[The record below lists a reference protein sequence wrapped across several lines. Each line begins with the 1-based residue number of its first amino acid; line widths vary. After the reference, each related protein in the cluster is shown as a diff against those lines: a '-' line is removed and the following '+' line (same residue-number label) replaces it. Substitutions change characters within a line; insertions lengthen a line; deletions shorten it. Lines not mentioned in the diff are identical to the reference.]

1 MAKIVKF
8 HPQGHTVYIL
18 EAADGSYYGGLCPD
32 IEKELIRAAKGEI
45 RYFKKP
51 ERRPAKVVFKEEH
64 LPFEEAHLKFKYLRK
79 INRIQR
85 KKIIETGSW
94 PTGRMLK
101 PLILEKMKKYLEE
114 EALK

>member
-1 MAKIVKF
+1 MAKIVRF

-32 IEKELIRAAKGEI
+32 MEKELKRVDKGEI

-64 LPFEEAHLKFKYLRK
+64 LPFEEAHLKFRYLR
-79 INRIQR
+79 ITNRSQR
-85 KKIIETGSW
+85 KKMIETGSW
-94 PTGRMLK
+94 PAAKMLK